1 MNPHD
6 GMDIR
11 CTGDKIAPP
20 DNFLEIEA
28 RAWGKLSKLERSYPR
43 APSRI
48 FWNGRAARCASQ
60 VEESRA
66 SHLRLRYRVP
76 TSRPLLRANAG
87 FLWRHESRNWLL

>member
-28 RAWGKLSKLERSYPR
+28 RAWGKLSKLEPSYPR

-48 FWNGRAARCASQ
+48 F
-60 VEESRA
+60 
-66 SHLRLRYRVP
+66 
-76 TSRPLLRANAG
+76 
-87 FLWRHESRNWLL
+87 